1 MGKKGNRLYHF
12 QHPLPYKVMYEETE
26 QIKKQNTSLL
36 KEVQVLLI
44 KIAELTKLVNEL
56 TNILL
61 SYNPKVAEQ
70 TKEQLEKIND
80 ETDDKGTEP
89 RGDIPG

>member
-1 MGKKGNRLYHF
+1 
-12 QHPLPYKVMYEETE
+12 MYEEIS
-26 QIKKQNTSLL
+26 QIKKDNTSLS

-44 KIAELTKLVNEL
+44 KISELTKLVNEL

-61 SYNPKVAEQ
+61 SYNPKIAEQ
-70 TKEQLEKIND
+70 TQEQLEKIND

-89 RGDIPG
+89 RNDITG